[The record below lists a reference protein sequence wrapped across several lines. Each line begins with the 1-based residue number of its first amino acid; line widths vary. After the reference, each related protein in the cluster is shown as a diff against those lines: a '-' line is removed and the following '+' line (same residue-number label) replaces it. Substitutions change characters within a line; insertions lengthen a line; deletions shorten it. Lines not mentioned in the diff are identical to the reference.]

1 MSDLILKEA
10 IDNLSDDDVSVRK
23 EAVNALIGV
32 TDIEAIDPL
41 IEATTDD
48 NAQIRFKAAEILGN
62 MGEVARDKLIEKFE
76 ASEGKNKRFLTFAL
90 KETKDEKVIPYFA
103 GAVEDDDFGVR
114 KTAIRAL
121 GELQAHDEL
130 YTIAKGLEDE
140 DWGVRLATIY
150 ALGDLAS
157 DESIDLIKMQDVRK
171 KIKTLKNHVTR
182 LLKKQIRLKK
192 QKHLVKLY
200 QK

>member
-62 MGEVARDKLIEKFE
+62 MGEVARDKLIE
-76 ASEGKNKRFLTFAL
+76 NLRHQ
-90 KETKDEKVIPYFA
+90 KV
-103 GAVEDDDFGVR
+103 
-114 KTAIRAL
+114 
-121 GELQAHDEL
+121 
-130 YTIAKGLEDE
+130 
-140 DWGVRLATIY
+140 
-150 ALGDLAS
+150 
-157 DESIDLIKMQDVRK
+157 
-171 KIKTLKNHVTR
+171 KINVF
-182 LLKKQIRLKK
+182 
-192 QKHLVKLY
+192 
-200 QK
+200 